1 MATIA
6 ISGKGGSGK
15 TTLAAMIVRHIVMR
29 GRGAVLAV
37 DADPNSCLGLMLGV
51 EPAGTIAQLRDQAAE
66 KGRAASGVD
75 RLRSF
80 EYGLQQVITEAK
92 GFDLLTMGRPE
103 GPGCYCSA
111 NNILRT
117 FLDKLSSQYK
127 YVVIDNE
134 AGMEHLSRRTNGNV
148 DVLCIVAEQTAVG
161 ETTARRIF
169 ALAKALPIAVKQIG
183 IVWNKAE
190 QGTQLDEIETLG
202 VVPFDPQLLDASANG
217 KTIFTVNETNRAFS
231 AVGRMLDDK
240 LKLWRILN
248 ANSADR

>member
-29 GRGAVLAV
+29 AAGPVLAV

-51 EPAGTIAQLRDQAAE
+51 EPTGTIAQLREQAAA

-117 FLDKLSSQYK
+117 FLDKTSSQYK

-161 ETTARRIF
+161 ETTARRILE
-169 ALAKALPIAVKQIG
+169 LARELPIAIKRIG
-183 IVWNKAE
+183 VVWNKAE
-190 QGTQLDEIETLG
+190 QDRRLEGIDTFG
-202 VVPFDPQLLDASANG
+202 AVPFDEALLDASVKG
-217 KTIFTVNETNRAFS
+217 KTIFDIGEHSPALS
-231 AVGRMLDDK
+231 AVGTMLDDK
-240 LKLWRILN
+240 LNLWRILN